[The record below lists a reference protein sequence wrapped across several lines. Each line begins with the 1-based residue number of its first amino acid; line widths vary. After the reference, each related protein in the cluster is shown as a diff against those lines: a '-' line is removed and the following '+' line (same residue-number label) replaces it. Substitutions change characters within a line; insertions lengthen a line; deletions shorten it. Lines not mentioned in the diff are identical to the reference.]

1 MKKLYF
7 IMLLLFFFSNNSP
20 NDASARA
27 TSVQLSR
34 LQRDDI
40 DLISGKGIILPVPSC
55 AMPMM
60 GRNVND
66 FRSFIRKATLYLL
79 DSNFLWC
86 YFL

>member
-34 LQRDDI
+34 YKEMTLTLYPAKESFYRA
-40 DLISGKGIILPVPSC
+40 GC
-55 AMPMM
+55 AMPVM
-60 GRNVND
+60 GGNVND

>member
-34 LQRDDI
+34 YKEMTL
-40 DLISGKGIILPVPSC
+40 
-55 AMPMM
+55 
-60 GRNVND
+60 
-66 FRSFIRKATLYLL
+66 TLYPAKESFYPCRLCHAC
-79 DSNFLWC
+79 NGWKC
-86 YFL
+86 